1 MYNPQEE
8 EVMELLHKLPK
19 LAEKFEV
26 HRKIGEG
33 TFSSVFLGSLRQESG
48 LPDSK
53 KRWYAIK
60 HLVPT
65 THPTRVA
72 HELRCLREIGG
83 KNHVIGVDLCLRNF
97 DSVVFIMPY
106 IPHRKF
112 TEYVGEMDTDEL
124 RQYMRALMTALRHVH
139 SFGVIHRDVK
149 PSNFL
154 YNRDKRL
161 YALVDFGL
169 AQHTSSDAQPPPAH
183 QSLKRPREHGSPLPC
198 AKRVALDLT
207 MRTRKQNQPPVTE
220 ELAVTSDKELAQ
232 LFKSRVSIRA
242 ASGRAPRAEPYFVA
256 SPLALGPRLPLVDTR
271 LKEPQSEPCLWQRLH
286 LRGLGARQPLGPRLP
301 LVDTRLKEP
310 QSEPC
315 LWQRLHCGL
324 GARQPLGPRLPL
336 VDTRLKEPQSEPC
349 LWQRLHLRGLGARQ
363 PLGPRLPLV
372 DTRLKEP
379 QSEPCLWQRLHLRGL
394 GARQPLGPRLPLV
407 LPPAHYNPAAARA
420 PCACSGVAGVCDEC
434 AAWAPRRANRAG
446 TQGFRPPE
454 VTTPPLV
461 LFKYT
466 DQTTAVDMWAAGVVL
481 ASVLTGRYPFFRASD
496 DLDALREIAV
506 LLGSQAMHRTAAA
519 LGQYQ
524 GERKIEDI
532 LFTFTLQVAALMSCT
547 EPIAKALKATADSS
561 RSAGCRLL
569 TSISGPGL
577 CLRKL
582 AARLCD
588 ARAPAPLPRRAP
600 LPDDV
605 CCDCRLPRAMC
616 ICRDPST
623 MDNETFPNRSYAG
636 FPDSAFAL
644 AYRLLEPEP
653 QARITA
659 AEALKHPFLASR
671 FFITAVDYK
680 LYLSGNADDG
690 SELQLW
696 ITLISSL
703 KDSNP

>member
-1 MYNPQEE
+1 MSRIRGIVAKVKKEIVDSGKKKNEPDTTREKDDVEKE

-207 MRTRKQNQPPVTE
+207 MRTRKQNQPPV
-220 ELAVTSDKELAQ
+220 
-232 LFKSRVSIRA
+232 
-242 ASGRAPRAEPYFVA
+242 
-256 SPLALGPRLPLVDTR
+256 
-271 LKEPQSEPCLWQRLH
+271 
-286 LRGLGARQPLGPRLP
+286 
-301 LVDTRLKEP
+301 
-310 QSEPC
+310 
-315 LWQRLHCGL
+315 
-324 GARQPLGPRLPL
+324 
-336 VDTRLKEPQSEPC
+336 
-349 LWQRLHLRGLGARQ
+349 
-363 PLGPRLPLV
+363 
-372 DTRLKEP
+372 
-379 QSEPCLWQRLHLRGL
+379 
-394 GARQPLGPRLPLV
+394 

-454 VTTPPLV
+454 V

-519 LGQYQ
+519 L
-524 GERKIEDI
+524 
-532 LFTFTLQVAALMSCT
+532 
-547 EPIAKALKATADSS
+547 
-561 RSAGCRLL
+561 GCRLL

-671 FFITAVDYK
+671 
-680 LYLSGNADDG
+680 
-690 SELQLW
+690 
-696 ITLISSL
+696 
-703 KDSNP
+703 